1 MSSLLS
7 TFTEI
12 AQIDCRKRS
21 GTVAIPLTTEI
32 PNRVITIKDTYG
44 SAENS
49 TITLIT
55 QGSDLFENG
64 LNMITISNNFGS
76 VTLYSGITN
85 RWSII
90 SASTQNSTQ
99 NPTQNPT
106 QTITQTSINLS
117 SLTTSTLFLQPGHN
131 TPQIWGLTASASGN
145 FGLQNISTATTA
157 FTVDISSITRF
168 HSPLIASTLTLSS
181 LTLYDRGAVQMKNL
195 QLSSAY
201 LLVNGENISS
211 IASGITAGNITST
224 VAGLG
229 QTYISTQSLQ
239 STVAGLGQS
248 YISTQSLQ
256 STVAGLGQTY
266 ISTQSLQSTVA
277 GLGQSYMSTQ
287 SLQST
292 VQGLGLSKVSGTLGV
307 NTTTTYPG
315 YTMDINGPTQS
326 AVYYSSFTAGGTT
339 TITPANFGTFYNIT
353 AAGTYTLAFSASQPA
368 SNIGKYNCFRNNSG
382 GSLSFTL
389 TGVSGIT
396 SPLTIANAQSATFVV
411 ATTSTYALF

>member
-1 MSSLLS
+1 MTSLLS

-12 AQIDCRKRS
+12 AQIDSRKRS

-32 PNRVITIKDTYG
+32 PNRLFTIKDTYG

-64 LNMITISNNFGS
+64 LNIMTISNNFGA

-90 SASTQNSTQ
+90 SGSTQSGTTQ
-99 NPTQNPT
+99 N
-106 QTITQTSINLS
+106 ITQTSINLS
-117 SLTTSTLFLQPGHN
+117 SLTTSTLFLQPGYN
-131 TPQIWGLTASASGN
+131 APQKWSLTASASGA
-145 FGLQNISTATTA
+145 FGLQNISTATNV

-168 HSPLIASTLTLSS
+168 NGPLIASTATLSS
-181 LTLYDRGAVQMKNL
+181 LTLYDRGSLQMKNL

-211 IASGITAGNITST
+211 IASGGITSGNITST

-229 QTYISTQSLQ
+229 QS
-239 STVAGLGQS
+239 
-248 YISTQSLQ
+248 
-256 STVAGLGQTY
+256 Y

-292 VQGLGLSKVSGTLGV
+292 VAGLGLSKVSGTLGV

-326 AVYYSSFTAGGTT
+326 AVYYSSITTGGTL

-353 AAGTYTLAFSASQPA
+353 AAGIYTLAFSASQPS

-411 ATTSTYALF
+411 ATISTYALF